1 MWTPTQ
7 NYTLFLLILTI
18 EIPAIKPTTKPR
30 DAIATVVLNINST
43 GTKGCVS
50 QVPGNVYTDGFD
62 AKIISFPLVNQV
74 VAPLPSGLYCQY
86 LQLQR
91 IS

>member
-1 MWTPTQ
+1 MDSHTYQ
-7 NYTLFLLILTI
+7 TLFLLILTI
-18 EIPAIKPTTKPR
+18 EIPAINPAITPSVE
-30 DAIATVVLNINST
+30 IATTVLNIIST

>member
-1 MWTPTQ
+1 MDSHT
-7 NYTLFLLILTI
+7 YHTLFLLILTI

-30 DAIATVVLNINST
+30 DAIATVVLNTNST
-43 GTKGCVS
+43 GTKGCGS
-50 QVPGNVYTDGFD
+50 QVPGNVYTDGVD

-74 VAPLPSGLYCQY
+74 VALLPSGLYCQY